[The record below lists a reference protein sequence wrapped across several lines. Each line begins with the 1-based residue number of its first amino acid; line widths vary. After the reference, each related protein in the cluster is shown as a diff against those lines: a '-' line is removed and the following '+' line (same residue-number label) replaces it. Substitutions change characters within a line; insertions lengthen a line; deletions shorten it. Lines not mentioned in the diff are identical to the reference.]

1 MAGIIGTIHLSDNPA
16 LFEVVR
22 KNTFE
27 FVVTDLDGIMR
38 AGMTG
43 NESNAYIPNAQ
54 EILRLSVNKAFV
66 PHFSQSIV
74 EIKRGNSTIKY
85 AGVPQFEDGTIQIN
99 DYIGADTLAVLMA
112 WQNLSYNVETEKVG
126 AVDTSPYK
134 KDCYL
139 IEYSPDLRKVRTFIL
154 EGCWISKIDSQEF
167 SSDDGEKN
175 QIGAT
180 ITYDRARIDTSEMV

>member
-1 MAGIIGTIHLSDNPA
+1 MAGVIGTIHLSDNPA

-38 AGMTG
+38 AGMIG

-54 EILRLSVNKAFV
+54 EVLKLSVNKAFV
-66 PHFSQSIV
+66 PHFNQNII

-85 AGVPQFEDGTIQIN
+85 AGTPTWEDGTIQIN
-99 DYIGADTLAVLMA
+99 DYIGADTLSVLMA
-112 WQNLSYNVETEKVG
+112 WQNLSYNVEKETVG

>member
-1 MAGIIGTIHLSDNPA
+1 MAGVIGTIHLSDNPA

-54 EILRLSVNKAFV
+54 EVLRLSVNKAFV
-66 PHFSQSIV
+66 PHFSQTPI

-85 AGVPQFEDGTIQIN
+85 AGVPTWEDGTIQIN
-99 DYIGADTLAVLMA
+99 DYIGADTLSVLMA